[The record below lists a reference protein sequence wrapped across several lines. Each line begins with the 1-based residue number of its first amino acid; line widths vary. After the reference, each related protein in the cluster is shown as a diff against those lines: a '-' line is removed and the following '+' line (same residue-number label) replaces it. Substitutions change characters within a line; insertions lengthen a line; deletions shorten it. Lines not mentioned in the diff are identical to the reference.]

1 LSAEPRATPARLLV
15 VAAVALF
22 VLGFVG
28 WLIQGAG
35 DDETVPTLPPT
46 SLVPPTVAGP

>member
-1 LSAEPRATPARLLV
+1 
-15 VAAVALF
+15 VALF

-35 DDETVPTLPPT
+35 DDETVPTLPAALHARAPFAVL
-46 SLVPPTVAGP
+46 SGVIHARPPLPS